1 MGLLPRAAARPL
13 SARWRTQ
20 RRSRACRPAVERI
33 ACWSARYRKT
43 AVAAWLAVMAAAFIG
58 GQFVSSPAVPQ
69 YDPGQ
74 AGRGEQVL
82 TQLGVV
88 TPPTESV
95 LIQARSGERRLAGGA
110 ATEVRRVA
118 HDVAAALTALPQAA
132 DDIRAP
138 F

>member
-1 MGLLPRAAARPL
+1 MGLLPSTAAP
-13 SARWRTQ
+13 SARHAASTVRG
-20 RRSRACRPAVERI
+20 RRPAVERI

-58 GQFVSSPAVPQ
+58 GQFVSGPTVQQ

-74 AGRGEQVL
+74 AGRGEQIL

-88 TPPTESV
+88 TPPAESV
-95 LIQARSGERRLAGGA
+95 LIQARAGEQRLEHTT

-118 HDVAAALTALPQAA
+118 HDVAAALEA
-132 DDIRAP
+132 
-138 F
+138 